1 MTPRQQG
8 GREVR
13 LLQCL
18 MFVLVGLALGCPKLN
33 DAGSTDAAIADA
45 GNEIDQVATC
55 IEKQESILEQSGWD
69 LDGGLGAFVDS
80 LMQRRATAEDLPIC
94 TEMPP

>member
-1 MTPRQQG
+1 
-8 GREVR
+8 
-13 LLQCL
+13 
-18 MFVLVGLALGCPKLN
+18 
-33 DAGSTDAAIADA
+33 
-45 GNEIDQVATC
+45 VATC